1 MLVLWYSSWSS
12 FFPFYNFP
20 RRKSVGDARH
30 ESDRSRVTT
39 KVTRTRHRRRTKAVK
54 EWVNNGFFVLNINI
68 QIVPHRKPTNYL
80 SNYPFFFTS
89 QETSDRELAGSS
101 QEAAASPS
109 QRKKWWNKKVNQTN
123 SLNLLLCSN
132 LYFVVKGSCFV
143 LGLVPLPCAEGCFGV
158 RRHSYFFDSLN

>member
-1 MLVLWYSSWSS
+1 MLFLWYSSWSS

-54 EWVNNGFFVLNINI
+54 EWVINGFFVLNINI
-68 QIVPHRKPTNYL
+68 QVVPHCKPTNYP
-80 SNYPFFFTS
+80 SNYPFLFTS

-109 QRKKWWNKKVNQTN
+109 QRRKWWNKKVTQTN
-123 SLNLLLCSN
+123 SLNLLLCRN
-132 LYFVVKGSCFV
+132 LYVFVKGSCFA
-143 LGLVPLPCAEGCFGV
+143 LGLVPFPCAEGCFEV
-158 RRHSYFFDSLN
+158 RRHSYFSDSLN